1 MPTSAQDAYLESK
14 VDSADPVELI
24 RLLYRTGL
32 SRIGQ
37 ARKYLAAGDIEN
49 RARAINSA
57 LDVIGELLASLDSE
71 AGEIS
76 RNLANLY
83 RYVETQLLQANVH
96 QSDQFLANSEAILKT
111 LAEAWN
117 QIPAAGSANRGA
129 AVAAYGYTAPP
140 AGEAASSGCW
150 SF

>member
-1 MPTSAQDAYLESK
+1 MPPSAHDAYLESK
-14 VDSADPVELI
+14 VYSADPVELI

-96 QSDQFLANSEAILKT
+96 QSDQHLANSEAILRT

-117 QIPAAGSANRGA
+117 QIPSAGSADRGA
-129 AVAAYGYTAPP
+129 PVAAHGYTAPP
-140 AGEAASSGCW
+140 AGEVASSGCW